1 MKSVINQI
9 SGVTIAGLFFLC
21 GCVAEKRPQLGDPL
35 LDLTTNQM
43 TQFQAGSNAFKRVFT
58 PQEGLGP
65 LFNQNSCAQCHED
78 PVVGGAGDEIEIHAT
93 KFSPPDNCDSLFK
106 EGGPVFETQATPLL
120 QAHGIT
126 NDPVPPDATAI
137 GRRTPPALFGFGLLD
152 AIPDAAILANQTKQA
167 RHGGNIHGHVNRTI
181 DGRVGRFGHKAD
193 TATLFDFNVG
203 AYHGE
208 MGITSALLPAKKS
221 VDGVPVPPDT
231 IIGPEPNIS
240 LEEISNTTAFV
251 QFLAPPPPQ
260 IFTNYQDRVLARRG
274 KCLFTELK
282 CARCHVPKMKTGA
295 NPVTALNYKT
305 VALYSDLLVH
315 DMGTKLADICLQ
327 QAGPSEFRTAP
338 LMGLRFHV
346 DGLLHDA
353 SATNVQQAIERHGGE
368 AQKAAD
374 AFKALNDDDKKA
386 LLKFLNS
393 I

>member
-1 MKSVINQI
+1 MKATPIVGAMTGSL
-9 SGVTIAGLFFLC
+9 LFLW
-21 GCVAEKRPQLGDPL
+21 GCAVEKQSQLGDPL
-35 LDLTTNQM
+35 RGLTTNQLA
-43 TQFQAGSNAFKRVFT
+43 QFAAGKVAFQRVFT
-58 PQEGLGP
+58 PQDGLGP

-78 PVVGGAGDEIEIHAT
+78 PVVGGVGDELEIHAT
-93 KFSPPDNCDSLFK
+93 KFSPPANCDSLLA
-106 EGGPVFETQATPLL
+106 EDGPVFETQATPLL

-126 NDPVPPDATAI
+126 NDPVPPDATAV
-137 GRRTPPALFGFGLLD
+137 GHRTPTSLFGFGLLD
-152 AIPDAAILANQTKQA
+152 AIPDAAILANQTNQA
-167 RHGGNIHGHVNRTI
+167 ARGGHTHGHVNRTI

-208 MGITSALLPAKKS
+208 MGITSALEPVEKS
-221 VDGVPVPPDT
+221 VDGTPVPPDT
-231 IIGPEPNIS
+231 ILGPEPNIS

-260 IFTNYQDRVLARRG
+260 IFTNYQDQVLARRG
-274 KCLFTELK
+274 KQLFAELH
-282 CARCHVPKMKTGA
+282 CAVCHVPEMKTGP
-295 NPVTALNYKT
+295 NPVSALNYKI

-315 DMGTKLADICLQ
+315 DMGTNLADICLQ
-327 QAGPSEFRTAP
+327 QAGPSEFRTTP

-353 SATNVQQAIERHGGE
+353 SATNAQQAIERHGGE

-374 AFKALNDDDKKA
+374 EFKALNDYDKKA
-386 LLKFLNS
+386 LLKFLDS